1 METFKLGVHQR
12 LQTKRG
18 QEGKRHITDYVVF
31 DLDTTYFPMASRDNF
46 GKPFGQN
53 FYNYEWY
60 IGDRTSI
67 VSYGWFEFW
76 KLNGDAILNN
86 DTSLDKNDPFGL
98 HIITSG
104 LSITR
109 IPKGNVFIGYTI
121 VNTGPINT
129 SALNAQYSY
138 WLSPKWFGTVSES
151 YDFGNGILL
160 GATGSLTR
168 IGADYSTSVGLAVSP
183 LQHSYQFV
191 FTISPRLSPNV
202 QFGSAT
208 GVARLDSRFAPVE

>member
-1 METFKLGVHQR
+1 M
-12 LQTKRG
+12 
-18 QEGKRHITDYVVF
+18 DYMVF
-31 DLDTTYFPMASRDNF
+31 DLDTTYFPQATRDNF

-53 FYNYEWY
+53 YYNYEWY

-76 KLNGDAILNN
+76 KVGGDPYLAYN
-86 DTSLDKNDPFGL
+86 TSLDRNDPFGL

-109 IPKGNVFIGYTI
+109 IPKGNIFVGYTI

-138 WLSPKWFGTVSES
+138 WLSPKWFGTVAES
-151 YDFGNGILL
+151 YDFGNGLLL
-160 GATGSLTR
+160 GATGALTR
-168 IGADYSTSVGLAVSP
+168 IGADYLTSVGLAVSP
-183 LQHSYQFV
+183 LQHSYQFQ
-191 FTISPRLSPNV
+191 FSISPRLSPNM
-202 QFGSAT
+202 QFGSAG
-208 GVARLDSRFAPVE
+208 GVTRLDSRFAPVE